1 MHYVYGTS
9 LLIESTDS
17 IIIIIIIIVII
28 IVANVLIT
36 IVLNV
41 PSIETEIILL

>member
-1 MHYVYGTS
+1 MYYVYGTS

-17 IIIIIIIIVII
+17 IIV
-28 IVANVLIT
+28 VANVLIT
-36 IVLNV
+36 IVLHV

>member
-17 IIIIIIIIVII
+17 IIIIIVII